1 MPPLPPFKYL
11 IPNTFTAL
19 SLLLGLASVACSAQG
34 DFTLAAW
41 MILWGTLLDK
51 VDGTAARALGATSRF
66 GVEFDS
72 FADFISFGVAPA
84 ALFYFRLSASGAI
97 PKSIVVITA
106 GLYAVALAVRL
117 ARFNLLLGDTTV
129 FQGAPGTMMGGWLAA
144 AYLTF
149 DKHHLTDPLLIAA
162 PFLLVASA
170 FLMVSTL
177 RLPKLKMGK
186 NKAANALIGLSV
198 VTAYVLAPLRLMPE
212 VLFGVATF
220 FMITGFVA
228 GALHRADED
237 AAPPEAGG
245 EPPSNAGIGAS
256 A

>member
-1 MPPLPPFKYL
+1 MPQLPPLKYL
-11 IPNTFTAL
+11 VPNTFTAL

-34 DFTLAAW
+34 DFVLAAW

-72 FADFISFGVAPA
+72 FADFVSFGIAPA
-84 ALFYFRLSASGAI
+84 ALFYFKLGTSGTVAK
-97 PKSIVVITA
+97 PVVVITA

-117 ARFNLLLGDTTV
+117 ARFNLLLGDTSV
-129 FQGAPGTMMGGWLAA
+129 FQGAPGTMMGGWLAV
-144 AYLTF
+144 TF
-149 DKHHLTDPLLIAA
+149 LAVDKYHLMDPFLVAA

-177 RLPKLKMGK
+177 RIPKLKMGK

-198 VTAYVLAPLRLMPE
+198 VIAYVLAPLRLFPE
-212 VLFGVATF
+212 VLCGVATF
-220 FMITGFVA
+220 MMISGFVA
-228 GALHRADED
+228 GALKPAEES
-237 AAPPEAGG
+237 APG
-245 EPPSNAGIGAS
+245 EPPGNTGLGANA
-256 A
+256 

>member
-1 MPPLPPFKYL
+1 MPPLPPLKYL

-34 DFTLAAW
+34 DFALAAW

-72 FADFISFGVAPA
+72 FADFVSFGIAPA
-84 ALFYFRLSASGAI
+84 ALFYFRLGAGSGI
-97 PKSIVVITA
+97 PRPVVVATA

-117 ARFNLLLGDTTV
+117 ARFNLLLGDTSV

-144 AYLTF
+144 GYLAC
-149 DKHHLTDPLLIAA
+149 DKHRLLDTFLPAA
-162 PFLLVASA
+162 PFLLAASA

-186 NKAANALIGLSV
+186 NKAANALIGLAV
-198 VTAYVLAPLRLMPE
+198 VTAYVLAPLRLFPE
-212 VLFGVATF
+212 VLFAVATF
-220 FMITGFVA
+220 FMITGFIA
-228 GALHRADED
+228 GALSRHDHD
-237 AAPPEAGG
+237 AKEGTPG
-245 EPPSNAGIGAS
+245 EPPGDAGLGAKV
-256 A
+256 

>member
-72 FADFISFGVAPA
+72 FADFVSFGVAPA
-84 ALFYFRLSASGAI
+84 ALFYFRLGAQGTI
-97 PKSIVVITA
+97 PRPVVVITA

-117 ARFNLLLGDTTV
+117 ARFNLLLGDTSV

-144 AYLTF
+144 GYLAF
-149 DKHHLTDPLLIAA
+149 DKYHLMDPLLMAA

-186 NKAANALIGLSV
+186 NKVANAMIGLAV
-198 VTAYVLAPLRLMPE
+198 ITAYVLAPLRMMPE
-212 VLFGVATF
+212 VLFAVATF
-220 FMITGFVA
+220 FMISGFVA
-228 GALHRADED
+228 GAMHRADETEEPH
-237 AAPPEAGG
+237 APR
-245 EPPSNAGIGAS
+245 EPPGDAGVGANA
-256 A
+256 